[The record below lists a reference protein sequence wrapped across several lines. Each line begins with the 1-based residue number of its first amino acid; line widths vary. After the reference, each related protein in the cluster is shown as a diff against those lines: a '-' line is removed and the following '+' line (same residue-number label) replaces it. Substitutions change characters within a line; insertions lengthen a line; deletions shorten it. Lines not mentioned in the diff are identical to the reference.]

1 MEPAL
6 LSNLV
11 PVMSDGAGN
20 HYCLNTSV
28 MQNGECPVIFWDH
41 EQGRDQNLG
50 RVAASFD
57 VWLIE
62 LPDELMS

>member
-1 MEPAL
+1 
-6 LSNLV
+6 
-11 PVMSDGAGN
+11 MS
-20 HYCLNTSV
+20 HCLNTSV

-41 EQGRDQNLG
+41 EQGREQNLG